1 MISFF
6 FGAGAS
12 MCLGLPDM
20 KGLREKL
27 TERCVDNQTQMAIL
41 HEYESE
47 TAETLYGDIDQLLSL
62 KDNKIMVACT
72 HKLHNCDIDHEKMLV
87 ELKALRTKIRNTMLD
102 SLVVSSEQCDPYR
115 KMLTEL
121 GIGNQVWD
129 IITTNYDLVLD
140 RCIADKMVDG
150 FAKDEHVYMR
160 FTWQNDWGKKN
171 HSTRVVKLHGS
182 INWQRG
188 GEPPRTDGSFD
199 QQHFDIE
206 KSYEP
211 GHRKEDMD
219 VMILP
224 TPGKKDYSSQ
234 PFDKLCEQFIDI
246 VEKSKLL
253 VAIGYSFKDEGI
265 NDILRNQLEKQLHI
279 LSIGPNAYDETTA
292 AFGKSVQVC
301 ISNDV
306 PYVLQN
312 TERHVYAYENG
323 FHIGLGKHLR
333 SIIAKICN
341 DIDGTQ
347 TIEYKSM
354 NRKERKQC
362 R

>member
-27 TERCVDNQTQMAIL
+27 TKRCSDNQTHLAIL
-41 HEYESE
+41 RQYESE
-47 TAETLYGDIDQLLSL
+47 TVETLYGDIDQLLSL
-62 KDNKIMVACT
+62 KNNKIMVACA

-87 ELKALRTKIRNTMLD
+87 ELKALRTEIRNTMLD
-102 SLVVSSEQCDPYR
+102 LLDVSSEQCDPYC

-140 RCIADKMVDG
+140 RCIANEMVDG
-150 FAKDEHVYMR
+150 FAKDEYANMR
-160 FTWQNDWGKKN
+160 FNWQNDWDKKN
-171 HSTRVVKLHGS
+171 YSTRVVKLHGS

-188 GEPPRTDGSFD
+188 RETPRPDGLFG
-199 QQHFDIE
+199 QPHPDIE
-206 KSYEP
+206 KSYGP
-211 GHRKEDMD
+211 GHRKENMD

-234 PFDKLCEQFIDI
+234 PFDKLYEQFMDI

-265 NDILRNQLEKQLHI
+265 NDILKNQLEKQLRI
-279 LSIGPNAYDETTA
+279 LSIGPKAYDETAA

-312 TERHVYAYENG
+312 ADRHVYAYEHEFYMG
-323 FHIGLGKHLR
+323 CGKHMR

-347 TIEYKSM
+347 TIEYKPM
-354 NRKERKQC
+354 NKKERKQC